1 MLRGIAAMMVCLF
14 HFTGTLNNP
23 FWHNEVGFYGK
34 FGVHIFFVISGFI
47 IPYSMYKS
55 NYKLK
60 NFWKFMLKRIIRI
73 EPVYL
78 FSICLII
85 IISYVAK
92 LSPYSLNSNLD
103 YFNLNSF
110 LHLLY
115 LVDFFN
121 GHWLNPV
128 FWTLAIEFQFYI
140 LIAFLFSFLQ
150 NTNKLITLF
159 ILFFGCALP
168 FLLKVDFLVF
178 NYLLLF
184 IPGYLFY
191 LFYIQKLTLDFFILF
206 LLLTA
211 ILNWVKFDFYVAIC
225 PLISISFIYFVKK
238 PKRILMF
245 LGKISFSIYLLHTPI
260 GTDRIINFC
269 QNFIVDGVGRT
280 FLMFATIPLLI
291 LISWIFYKYIEAPAI
306 NFSKKIIFK

>member
-60 NFWKFMLKRIIRI
+60 NFWRFVLKRIIRI
-73 EPVYL
+73 EPAYI
-78 FSICLII
+78 FSIVLII
-85 IISYVAK
+85 IISYAAK
-92 LSPYSLNSNLD
+92 LSPYNLNSNLD
-103 YFNLNSF
+103 FFTVNSF
-110 LHLLY
+110 LHLFY
-115 LVDFFN
+115 LIDFFN
-121 GHWLNPV
+121 GYWLNPV

-140 LIAFLFSFLQ
+140 LIALLFSFLH
-150 NTNKLITLF
+150 NTSKPIKLF

-191 LFYIQKLTLDFFILF
+191 LFYIQKLKLEFFILF
-206 LLLTA
+206 LLLIA
-211 ILNWVKFDFYVAIC
+211 ILNGLKFELYTALC
-225 PLISISFIYFVKK
+225 PLITISFIYFIKK

-245 LGKISFSIYLLHTPI
+245 LGKISFSVYLLHTPI
-260 GTDRIINFC
+260 GTDGIINFC
-269 QNFIVDGVGRT
+269 QNFIVDEVGRA
-280 FLMFATIPLLI
+280 FLMFATIPI
-291 LISWIFYKYIEAPAI
+291 LIFLSWIFYICIEAPAI